1 MQSDN
6 TTHHQLN
13 ITRFQLLRAF
23 QNEEQVVTGIMS
35 HRHTDRKGNW
45 HDRSAWRMVC
55 ILTA

>member
-35 HRHTDRKGNW
+35 HRHTDRKRNW
-45 HDRSAWRMVC
+45 LA
-55 ILTA
+55 